1 MAFYVTQ
8 DFKLYDTTA
17 SLRRLTPMQRA
28 DLMWNARDLWEANFG
43 QRKGSPLPEVVTKVI
58 EPEDTLGLVTP

>member
-1 MAFYVTQ
+1 MTFYVTK

-17 SLRRLTPMQRA
+17 SLKRLTPMQRA

-43 QRKGSPLPEVVTKVI
+43 PREGSSLPEVIAKVI
-58 EPEDTLGLVTP
+58 EPEDTLGAVTP